1 MVKNDLVGIVG
12 KENVWDDSAALE
24 EYSGGPA
31 QNTPAAVVRPANTD
45 EVQRVVKW
53 ANESRTPL
61 IPVSSG
67 PPHFRGGTVPGTEG
81 AVIVDL
87 RRMDRIIRVDA
98 HNRVVIVEPGVTFG
112 RLQSELA
119 TSGLSAYMPLL
130 PRSSKSVLA
139 AALERDPILMPS
151 VHFDSTDPMLCTEVV
166 FGSGDYMR
174 TGEAAGPDTL
184 EQQWELSKAQI
195 SPFGP
200 TQMDPQR
207 LLSGAQ
213 GTIGIVTWMSLKCRE
228 TSELFR
234 AFLIPSDSLEPLI
247 ELSYHLSRIR
257 FTGKIFIL
265 NGLNLAAVAG
275 QDPQEIAALR
285 DGMPPWVMFVG
296 FEGCGLLPEE
306 KVQYLSDDL
315 EELAASY
322 GLQPQTEISGIKAEE
337 LYSLLMQPSPDPYW
351 KLRYR
356 GGFDDIFFLST
367 QGKTPELS
375 GVMSELAGQ
384 LGFPPENMGAYIQP
398 VAQGT
403 SCHCEFNLYFDPAD
417 GAEADL
423 ARRLEAAAVDR
434 LEEAGAFFSRPYPGW
449 ADVAYRRSPD
459 TAAMQKKVKDIFDP
473 NWILNPGKLCFGAG
487 ETRGN

>member
-1 MVKNDLVGIVG
+1 MIEDDLAGIVG
-12 KENVWDDSAALE
+12 KENIRDDPAALE
-24 EYSGGPA
+24 EYAGGLA
-31 QNTPAAVVRPANTD
+31 QNMPAAVVRPANTD
-45 EVQRVVKW
+45 EVQSVVKW
-53 ANESRTPL
+53 ANENQTPL
-61 IPVSSG
+61 IPASSG
-67 PPHFRGGTVPGTEG
+67 PPHFRGGTAPGTQG

-87 RRMDRIIRVDA
+87 RRMNRIIRVDA

-112 RLQSELA
+112 QLQSELA
-119 TSGLSAYMPLL
+119 ASGLSAYMPLL

-139 AALERDPILMPS
+139 SALERDPILMPS

-228 TSELFR
+228 TSELYR
-234 AFLIPSDSLEPLI
+234 AFMIPSEGLEPLI

-257 FTGKIFIL
+257 FTGKIFML
-265 NGLNLAAVAG
+265 NGLNLAAVTG
-275 QDPQEIAALR
+275 RDPQEIATLGNSLPA
-285 DGMPPWVMFVG
+285 WVMFVG
-296 FEGCGLLPEE
+296 FEGCGLLPEQ

-315 EELAASY
+315 GELAASY
-322 GLQPQTEISGIKAEE
+322 GLQPQTEISSIKAEE
-337 LYSLLMQPSPDPYW
+337 LYPLLMQPSPDPYW
-351 KLRYR
+351 KLKYR
-356 GGFDDIFFLST
+356 GGFDDVFFLST

-375 GVMSELAGQ
+375 ALISQLAGQ
-384 LGFPPENMGAYIQP
+384 LGFSPKNIGAYIQP

-417 GAEADL
+417 GAESDL
-423 ARRLEAAAVDR
+423 ARRLETAAVDR
-434 LEEAGAFFSRPYPGW
+434 LEGAGAFFSRPYPGW
-449 ADVAYRRSPD
+449 VDVAYRRSPD